1 MAVPLLLLPGL
12 LCDPA
17 LWAHQTENL
26 TDVADCTV
34 TNMTLDDT
42 MSGMAKRILDQAPDT
57 FALCGLSMGGYCAL
71 EIMRQAP
78 ERVERL
84 ALLDTS
90 ARADSAEQTERRKH
104 FIGLVKNEDF
114 ETVLDDLLPLFIHP
128 RRLTEGHYFTTIR
141 TSAKNIG
148 QAAFLRQQKAIIS
161 RIDARPLLPS
171 ITCPT
176 LVMCGDQDA
185 LTPPDLHEE
194 MADAIPSSHL
204 VVLDDCGHL
213 TPLERPNAATQALRD
228 WLLF

>member
-26 TDVADCTV
+26 TDLVDCTV
-34 TNMTLDDT
+34 TDMTRDDT
-42 MSGMAKRILDQAPDT
+42 MSGMAKRILEQAPDR

-71 EIMRQAP
+71 EIMHQAP

-90 ARADSAEQTERRKH
+90 ARADSADQTARRKRL
-104 FIGLVKNEDF
+104 IDLTQDDDF
-114 ETVLDDLLPLFIHP
+114 DTVLDELLPLFIHP
-128 RRLTEGHYFTTIR
+128 RRLTEGLYFATIR
-141 TSAKNIG
+141 TSAQNVG
-148 QAAFLRQQKAIIS
+148 PEAFLRQQKAIIS
-161 RIDARPLLPS
+161 RADARPLLPS

-176 LVMCGDQDA
+176 LVMCGDQDG
-185 LTPPDLHEE
+185 LTPRDLHEE
-194 MADAIPSSHL
+194 MADAIPSADL
-204 VVLDDCGHL
+204 IVLDDCGHL

>member
-34 TNMTLDDT
+34 TDMTQDDT

-90 ARADSAEQTERRKH
+90 ARADSADQTIRRRQL
-104 FIGLVKNEDF
+104 INLIQDDDF
-114 ETVLDDLLPLFIHP
+114 ETVLGELLPLFVHP
-128 RRLTEGHYFTTIR
+128 RRLTEGHYFATIR
-141 TSAKNIG
+141 TSALNIG
-148 QAAFLRQQKAIIS
+148 QDAFLRQQKAIMS
-161 RIDARPLLPS
+161 RTDARPLLPS

-185 LTPPDLHEE
+185 LTPRDLHEE
-194 MADAIPSSHL
+194 MADTIPSANL
-204 VVLDDCGHL
+204 IVLDDCGHL
-213 TPLERPNAATQALRD
+213 TPLERPNAATQALKD